1 MILVLLYNTVRNRIH
16 LFYIHIKT
24 FLEEEKPMKF
34 VLAPDSFK
42 ESMTAKEVC
51 QAMEK
56 GIKKANDKITCIHVP
71 MADGGEGTMQS
82 LVDATNGKTYSL
94 KVIGPLGR
102 EVDAMYGIL
111 GDNETGI
118 LEMASAS
125 GIQLI
130 SPEERNPLKS
140 TTYGTGQLI
149 KACLD
154 HGVKKLLIGIGGSAT
169 NDGGIGAIQALGGR
183 FLDKAGNELGFGGGE
198 LDKLEY
204 IDLSN
209 FDKRLENI
217 TVEVACDVSN
227 PLCGEK
233 GASNVF
239 GPQKGATPE
248 MIRILDN
255 NLAHYAHII
264 EKLFNKK
271 VINIS
276 GAGAAGGLGAGLM
289 VFLNGTLKK
298 GIEMVIEYAGLEE
311 KIKDCH
317 MVWTGEGSIDFQ
329 TQYGKTPL
337 GVAQIAKK
345 YNKPVIALAGRV
357 GADIEVLYEKGI
369 DSIFGIMKGAASIE
383 EALSQGKENIE
394 RTSENI
400 VRLINLL

>member
-1 MILVLLYNTVRNRIH
+1 
-16 LFYIHIKT
+16 
-24 FLEEEKPMKF
+24 
-34 VLAPDSFK
+34 
-42 ESMTAKEVC
+42 
-51 QAMEK
+51 MEK

-82 LVDATNGKTYSL
+82 LIDATDGKIYSL
-94 KVIGPLGR
+94 KVVGPLGS

-130 SPEERNPLKS
+130 PPEKRNPLKS

-169 NDGGIGAIQALGGR
+169 NDGGVGAIQALGGK

-198 LDKLEY
+198 LDKLDH

-209 FDKRLENI
+209 FDKRLEN
-217 TVEVACDVSN
+217 TVVEVACDVSN
-227 PLCGEK
+227 PLCGER
-233 GASNVF
+233 GASNIF

-248 MIRILDN
+248 MIKILDD
-255 NLAHYAHII
+255 NLAHYAYI
-264 EKLFNKK
+264 LKK
-271 VINIS
+271 QLHKDVLNIP

-289 VFLNGTLKK
+289 AFLNGTLKK

-311 KIKDCH
+311 KVKDCD

-357 GADIEVLYEKGI
+357 GEDIEVLYEKGI
-369 DSIFGIMKGAASIE
+369 DSIFGIMKGATSID